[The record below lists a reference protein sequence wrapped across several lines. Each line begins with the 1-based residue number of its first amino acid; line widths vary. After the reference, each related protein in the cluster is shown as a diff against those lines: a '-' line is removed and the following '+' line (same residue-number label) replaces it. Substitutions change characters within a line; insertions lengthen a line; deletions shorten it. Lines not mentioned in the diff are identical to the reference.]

1 MGSVSMDWSVI
12 PARHYSRADIERWLG
27 AAEVRKGEAYLRAVS
42 RLEVGADR
50 ISGLVRGTAP
60 RPYRTSIHFVSDM
73 HDGFR
78 PMTACSCPRA
88 GPCKHVAALLLAG
101 IEHPANRGAV
111 NPLGVERIEAVRR

>member
-27 AAEVRKGEAYLRAVS
+27 AAEVRKGEAFWRAVS

-78 PMTACSCPRA
+78 PMTACSCPVGGA
-88 GPCKHVAALLLAG
+88 CKHVAALLLAG
-101 IEHPANRGAV
+101 IEHRASGDAI
-111 NPLGVERIEAVRR
+111 NPLVLEW